1 MEGCFAVANASGV
14 SACVCAC
21 AARLQGEAQAQA
33 QAQGQAGRAAAARD
47 LLLLPGEAWR
57 ARRVVMT
64 PHAEKLLVTHR
75 GGSEPKQATCR
86 MTG

>member
-33 QAQGQAGRAAAARD
+33 QGQAGRAAAAREPSFC
-47 LLLLPGEAWR
+47 PGGAWR
-57 ARRVVMT
+57 ARRVVTT
-64 PHAEKLLVTHR
+64 PHAEKFLVTHR
-75 GGSEPKQATCR
+75 GGSEPEQATCR

>member
-21 AARLQGEAQAQA
+21 CKARRGEAWRGVARRA
-33 QAQGQAGRAAAARD
+33 AAAARD

-75 GGSEPKQATCR
+75 GGSEPEQATCR